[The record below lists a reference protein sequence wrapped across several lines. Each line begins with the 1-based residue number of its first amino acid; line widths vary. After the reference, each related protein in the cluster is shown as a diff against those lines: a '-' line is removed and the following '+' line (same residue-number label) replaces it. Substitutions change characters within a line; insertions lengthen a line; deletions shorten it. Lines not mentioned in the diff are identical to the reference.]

1 MNSLSMFPN
10 LLLAFVAFST
20 IFTGI
25 NCNDGTSS
33 NNIYQKCMTSLLM
46 FLNLLLVFAVYPT
59 SLTGINCYD
68 ETSSNSI
75 YPKNA

>member
-33 NNIYQKCMTSLLM
+33 NNIYQKCMNSLFM
-46 FLNLLLVFAVYPT
+46 FLNLLLVFVVFST
-59 SLTGINCYD
+59 FFTGINCND
-68 ETSSNSI
+68 GTSSNNI
-75 YPKNA
+75 YRRSV

>member
-46 FLNLLLVFAVYPT
+46 FLNILFVFAVFPT
-59 SLTGINCYD
+59 SFTGININWKKLNFSCYI
-68 ETSSNSI
+68 SS
-75 YPKNA
+75 